1 MSELPESV
9 RPAVLTY
16 PQTAQYLGISEGRLR
31 NLKWM
36 KIGPRSV
43 TYGKRDIRFRISD
56 LDEWLDLKAGVT
68 PPPEPARKRPKR
80 PRYRS
85 GVILLDILV
94 ALGVTL
100 VGILVG
106 RFLFFP

>member
-16 PQTAQYLGISEGRLR
+16 PQAAEYLGISQGRLR

-36 KIGPRSV
+36 RQGPRSV

-68 PPPEPARKRPKR
+68 SSPEPARKRPKR
-80 PRYRS
+80 PRR
-85 GVILLDILV
+85 GV
-94 ALGVTL
+94 APLGVFFVL
-100 VGILVG
+100 ILIALLLWWLG
-106 RFLFFP
+106 LY

>member
-16 PQTAQYLGISEGRLR
+16 PQAAQYLGISEGRLR

-68 PPPEPARKRPKR
+68 PPPEPARKRAKR
-80 PRYRS
+80 PRR
-85 GVILLDILV
+85 GIILLDIFV
-94 ALGVTL
+94 ALGIIATALL
-100 VGILVG
+100 VL
-106 RFLFFP
+106 RFLTGG